1 MKNIIGKNI
10 SKPNYQND
18 DLNNKLTSIFES
30 INNIEFEGFNSK
42 FNELQFNNNNIE
54 KKYINEEERKKNEQ
68 QNDDFLLKLK
78 IFESLKKYYLKRK
91 EKKPYLIKKQKLKE
105 MADSFYSNLLKSR
118 TFYGFYRILKR
129 KSYFNM
135 IKENY
140 IDYRI
145 NFLSKFLIHGL
156 VYSYNRFKLI
166 KSFHLNKEKKIKK
179 KILSELKNKLSYQKT
194 YEQFLLNQINKNPF
208 AIDFMLIICNKGI
221 NNIKLKN
228 KFNINY
234 QNLRSAKIFHEKKR
248 LFKLFCSLV
257 YYSNND
263 YYNRNNYFHNIKE
276 KIIKF
281 FFLKK
286 LKIKLMFRYRKKLFL
301 GKLFFKKIKILL
313 SKKLKK
319 EQIKFKL
326 LGEQLKNK
334 SNKNIDNII
343 YEKNLS
349 KKIFYLLKLN
359 LQEKNRKILQF
370 KEKIILKDI
379 HSFYKKS
386 IVKTIKC
393 LIVEGIRQKIINYRR
408 LYLLQLLF
416 KISISKFKYTK
427 CINIRNKYLK
437 KLGLSFIK
445 NNVIQ
450 SNKEKK
456 NIIKFYFN
464 LFLLKYVYKITYKQ
478 RKINYKKNNIMK
490 LIISHIKNK
499 INEKKKLNEKISLI
513 QNKNLLNDIK
523 KIYKCL
529 KKSNNKNDTRKKYDI
544 KQIKIFG
551 KRFIN
556 LLLKKHKLKKSKKKL
571 INQNLKKIVQTFIKN
586 INYKIIVNSL
596 KIVSHKYLIR
606 NIYFKF
612 IDEINKTFDKQIKYK
627 RLKEISN
634 KFNGKKLL
642 EIIIISN
649 KIKNLSN
656 SVYELYKTKLKRKSF
671 YELKKRYLD
680 KIKYSMLSCRFN
692 EYLIFSSLKKMS
704 IEYSKRHKK

>member
-10 SKPNYQND
+10 SKSNYQND
-18 DLNNKLTSIFES
+18 DLNNKLTSIFEN

-42 FNELQFNNNNIE
+42 LKELQFNNNNLDS
-54 KKYINEEERKKNEQ
+54 KFINEDEKIKKEQ

-91 EKKPYLIKKQKLKE
+91 AKKPYLIKKQKLKE

-156 VYSYNRFKLI
+156 VYVYNRYKLI
-166 KSFHLNKEKKIKK
+166 KSFNLNKEKKMKK
-179 KILSELKNKLSYQKT
+179 KLLSELKNKLSQQKT
-194 YEQFLLNQINKNPF
+194 YDQFLLNQINKNPF
-208 AIDFMLIICNKGI
+208 AIDFMLIISNKGI
-221 NNIKLKN
+221 NNIKIKN

-248 LFKLFCSLV
+248 LFKLFCSLI

-263 YYNRNNYFHNIKE
+263 FYNRNNYFQNIKE

-286 LKIKLMFRYRKKLFL
+286 LKMKLIFRYRKKFFI
-301 GKLFFKKIKILL
+301 GKLFFKKIKILHL
-313 SKKLKK
+313 RKLKK
-319 EQIKFKL
+319 EEIKLKL
-326 LGEQLKNK
+326 LGDQFKNK
-334 SNKNIDNII
+334 SNKNIENII
-343 YEKNLS
+343 YEKNLT
-349 KKIFYLLKLN
+349 KKIFNLLKLN
-359 LQEKNRKILQF
+359 LQKKNRKILQF
-370 KEKIILKDI
+370 KEKLILKDI
-379 HSFYKKS
+379 SSFFKKS

-393 LIVEGIRQKIINYRR
+393 LIVEGIKQKVNNYRR

-427 CINIRNKYLK
+427 CLNIRNKYLK
-437 KLGLSFIK
+437 IGGLYLIK

-450 SNKEKK
+450 SNKETK
-456 NIIKFYFN
+456 NIIRFYFN

-478 RKINYKKNNIMK
+478 KKKNYNRNNIMK
-490 LIISHIKNK
+490 LIIYNIKNK
-499 INEKKKLNEKISLI
+499 INEKKKINDKITLF

-523 KIYKCL
+523 KFYKCL
-529 KKSNNKNDTRKKYDI
+529 KKNKKNNVKKYD
-544 KQIKIFG
+544 KQKIKIFG
-551 KRFIN
+551 KGFIN
-556 LLLKKHKLKKSKKKL
+556 RLLKTHKLKNSKKKY
-571 INQNLKKIVQTFIKN
+571 IKKDLKKIFQNFIKN

-596 KIVSHKYLIR
+596 KKVSNQYLMR

-612 IDEINKTFDKQIKYK
+612 VDKINKKFVKEIKYK

-634 KFNGKKLL
+634 KFYGKKIL
-642 EIIIISN
+642 EIIIISY
-649 KIKNLSN
+649 KIKNLSD
-656 SVYELYKTKLKRKSF
+656 SVYELYKTKLKKKSF

>member
-1 MKNIIGKNI
+1 MKNFIGKKF
-10 SKPNYQND
+10 SKPNYQNE

-30 INNIEFEGFNSK
+30 INNIEFEGLNSTL
-42 FNELQFNNNNIE
+42 NELNFNNNNLE
-54 KKYINEEERKKNEQ
+54 KNYINEEEKIKNEQ

-78 IFESLKKYYLKRK
+78 IFDSLKKYYLKRK
-91 EKKPYLIKKQKLKE
+91 GKKPYLIKKQKLKE

-156 VYSYNRFKLI
+156 VYSYNRLKLI

-179 KILSELKNKLSYQKT
+179 KLLSELKNKLSYQKT
-194 YEQFLLNQINKNPF
+194 YDQYLLNQINKNPF
-208 AIDFMLIICNKGI
+208 AIYFMLIICNKGI
-221 NNIKLKN
+221 NNIKIKN

-263 YYNRNNYFHNIKE
+263 FYNRNNYFQNTKD

-286 LKIKLMFRYRKKLFL
+286 LKEKLMLRYRKKLFI
-301 GKLFFKKIKILL
+301 GKLFIKKINILL

-319 EQIKFKL
+319 EEIKSKL
-326 LGEQLKNK
+326 LGIQFKNK
-334 SNKNIDNII
+334 SNKNIENII

-349 KKIFYLLKLN
+349 KKIFNLLKLN

-370 KEKIILKDI
+370 KEKIIIKDI

-393 LIVEGIRQKIINYRR
+393 LIVEGIRQKVNNYRR
-408 LYLLQLLF
+408 LYVLQLLF

-427 CINIRNKYLK
+427 CLNIRNKYLK
-437 KLGLSFIK
+437 KFGIDFIK
-445 NNVIQ
+445 NNVVQ
-450 SNKEKK
+450 SKKKKK
-456 NIIKFYFN
+456 NTIKFYFN
-464 LFLLKYVYKITYKQ
+464 LFLLKYVYKITYRQ
-478 RKINYKKNNIMK
+478 RKKDYIKNNIMK
-490 LIISHIKNK
+490 LIIFHIKNK
-499 INEKKKLNEKISLI
+499 INEKKKINYKISLL
-513 QNKNLLNDIK
+513 QKNNLLNDIK

-529 KKSNNKNDTRKKYDI
+529 KKSNKYDNVKKYDR

-556 LLLKKHKLKKSKKKL
+556 KLLKKHKLEKL
-571 INQNLKKIVQTFIKN
+571 KIKFINQNFKKIFQTFIKN
-586 INYKIIVNSL
+586 INYKIIINSL
-596 KIVSHKYLIR
+596 KIVSHQYLIR
-606 NIYFKF
+606 NVYFKF
-612 IDEINKTFDKQIKYK
+612 IDEINKTFHKQIKYK
-627 RLKEISN
+627 RLREISN
-634 KFNGKKLL
+634 KFNAKKLL
-642 EIIIISN
+642 EILFISN